1 MIWDTHAHL
10 DDPRFRDD
18 FVEVCE
24 RANRFGVTRIL
35 NVGFDLASSKR
46 SVQLAEDYEF
56 IYAAVGV
63 HPHDAAETSEG
74 TWDSLRQLAKMPKVI
89 AWGEI
94 GLDYYRDLSPRV
106 KQKEVFIQQIEC
118 ANQVGLPIIIHNRD
132 AHEDV
137 LSIVKEHPPQHGGV
151 FHCYSGS
158 WEMAKVLL
166 NQGFYLS
173 FAGPLTYKNARHTV
187 EVAKNIPLDRFI
199 VETDSPYLTPEPH
212 RGKRNEPVYVR
223 EVVARMAELKAMPLE
238 QIAALAMDNAQH
250 LFCTS

>member
-10 DDPRFRDD
+10 DDQRFKED
-18 FVEVCE
+18 FAEVCE
-24 RANRFGVTRIL
+24 RAKRSGITRIL

-63 HPHDAAETSEG
+63 HPHDAAETSEE
-74 TWDSLRQLAKMPKVI
+74 TWEKLKQLAKMPKTI

-94 GLDYYRDLSPRV
+94 GLDYYRDLSPRK

-137 LSIVKEHPPQHGGV
+137 MGIVQEHPPQYGGV

-187 EVAKNIPLDRFI
+187 EVAKKIPLDRFI
-199 VETDSPYLTPEPH
+199 VETDSPYLSPEPH
-212 RGKRNEPVYVR
+212 RGKRNEPAYVR
-223 EVVARMAELKAMPLE
+223 NVVARMAELKEMPLD
-238 QIAALAMDNAQH
+238 QIAALGMANTERLFNA
-250 LFCTS
+250 

>member
-10 DDPRFRDD
+10 DDQRFQDD
-18 FVEVCE
+18 FVQVCE
-24 RANRFGVTRIL
+24 RAKLSGITRIL
-35 NVGFDLASSKR
+35 NVGFDLASSQR
-46 SVQLAEDYEF
+46 SVQLAADYEF
-56 IYAAVGV
+56 IYAAIGV
-63 HPHDAAETSEG
+63 HPHDAAETYLE
-74 TWDSLRQLAKMPKVI
+74 TWDSLKQLAKMPKVI

-94 GLDYYRDLSPRV
+94 GLDYYRDLSPRD
-106 KQKEVFIQQIEC
+106 KQKEVFIQQIKC
-118 ANQVGLPIIIHNRD
+118 ANQVGLPIIIHNRE

-137 LSIVKEHPPQHGGV
+137 LSIVQEHPPQHGGV

-173 FAGPLTYKNARHTV
+173 FAGPLTYKNARHTA

-212 RGKRNEPVYVR
+212 RGKRNEPAYVR
-223 EVVARMAELKAMPLE
+223 NVVARMAKLKEMPLE
-238 QIAALAMDNAQH
+238 EIAMLAMNNAKR
-250 LFCTS
+250 LFNV

>member
-10 DDPRFRDD
+10 DDPRFQED
-18 FVEVCE
+18 FAEVCE
-24 RANRFGVTRIL
+24 RANRSGITRIL

-56 IYAAVGV
+56 IYAAIGV
-63 HPHDAAETSEG
+63 HPHDAAETSLE
-74 TWDSLRQLAKMPKVI
+74 TWDRLKQLAKMPKVI

-94 GLDYYRDLSPRV
+94 GLDYYRDLSPRD
-106 KQKEVFIQQIEC
+106 KQKEVFIQQIKC
-118 ANQVGLPIIIHNRD
+118 ANQVGLPIIIHNRE

-137 LSIVKEHPPQHGGV
+137 MRIIQEHPPQHGGV

-212 RGKRNEPVYVR
+212 RGKRNEPAYVR
-223 EVVARMAELKAMPLE
+223 NVVARMAELKEMPLE
-238 QIAALAMDNAQH
+238 QIAALAMDNAQR
-250 LFCTS
+250 LFNS